1 MLMILILPRHLNI
14 YLASKLTHTLTLYI
28 HKQINIMYSITLPDC
43 VLSQCA
49 CTSLPVRVSE
59 HECACGHVA
68 VLIFSVDIYDRVVVL
83 Y

>member
-1 MLMILILPRHLNI
+1 
-14 YLASKLTHTLTLYI
+14 
-28 HKQINIMYSITLPDC
+28 MYSITLPDC

-83 Y
+83 YSVKN